1 MTPESIIH
9 ATCTRIREAK
19 GLPEC
24 LQCPERESR
33 VINKYG
39 KEYEGEPLCHYIA
52 RQAWDKESEND

>member
-24 LQCPERESR
+24 LQCPAVVELEH
-33 VINKYG
+33 YG
-39 KEYEGEPLCHYIA
+39 PAEHLCYSIA
-52 RQAWDKESEND
+52 KAAWDKEAEND